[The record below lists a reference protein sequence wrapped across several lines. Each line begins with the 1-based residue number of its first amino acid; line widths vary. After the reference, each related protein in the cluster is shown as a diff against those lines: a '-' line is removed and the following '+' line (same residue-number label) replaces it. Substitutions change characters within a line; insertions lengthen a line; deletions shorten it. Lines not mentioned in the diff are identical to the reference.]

1 MVSFLL
7 AYTEKK
13 VEKVFLL
20 QNTQVMGQ
28 YTFECKKVMKL
39 FAQWHAVLM
48 FDIHL
53 FGVVVLYI

>member
-1 MVSFLL
+1 MSFLFS
-7 AYTEKK
+7 YTEKK

-20 QNTQVMGQ
+20 QKIQVMGQ

-48 FDIHL
+48 FDMHL